1 MGRRILIICVDGM
14 GPDYLEAASTP
25 NMDRMARDGAFAIG
39 QAVVPSVTNV
49 NNVSIITGAP
59 PRVHGITSNYWLDSA
74 AGSEGYMESPEFLCC
89 PTVLERAREEGMS
102 TALLTSKKKLLRL
115 LDAGADFSLAAEAP
129 SDEMMRRVGPA
140 EDIYSA
146 DVNLWLFRALRFVL
160 RERKPDMVYCATTD
174 WAMHMYAPQ
183 EAQSAWHIEG
193 LDCILGRILDENPDL
208 EIYLTADHGMS
219 QKSRGVDIE
228 KVLERHGIPA
238 RAIPV
243 IKDRY
248 VAHHQNLGG
257 ASYVYLGSQELVPSA
272 MEALQGVPGVEAV
285 YDREAGAAA
294 FDLMAERIGDILA
307 FGDKDT
313 VFGSFAAADVG
324 VRVRSHG
331 SRHESAVPIVAW
343 GARKDMHYRKNL
355 EVAAHL
361 FADYG

>member
-14 GPDYLEAASTP
+14 GPDYLEAAATP
-25 NMDRMARDGAFAIG
+25 NMDRMARDGVFSIG
-39 QAVVPSVTNV
+39 RSVVPSVTNV

-74 AGSEGYMESPEFLCC
+74 TGRESYLESPEFLCC
-89 PTVLERAREEGMS
+89 PTVLERAREKGMS

-115 LDAGADFSLAAEAP
+115 LDAGADYSLAAEAP
-129 SDEMMRRVGPA
+129 SDEMMQRVGPA

-146 DVNLWLFRALRFVL
+146 EVNLWLFRALRSVL
-160 RERKPDMVYCATTD
+160 RERRPDMVYCATTD

-183 EAQSAWHIEG
+183 EDQSAQHIEG
-193 LDCILGRILDENPDL
+193 LDRVLGRILDENPDL

-228 KVLERHGIPA
+228 KILERRGIRA

-257 ASYVYLGSQELVPSA
+257 ASYVYLGNPELVPRA
-272 MEALQGVPGVEAV
+272 METLQDVPGIEAV
-285 YDREAGAAA
+285 YDREAGAEV

-307 FGDKDT
+307 LGDKNT
-313 VFGSFAAADVG
+313 VFGSFADAEVR

-331 SRHESAVPIVAW
+331 SRHESAVPIIAS
-343 GARKDMHYRKNL
+343 GAGKDAHYRKNL
-355 EVAAHL
+355 DVAAHL
-361 FADYG
+361 FTD